1 MIRWLKGLFNRPT
14 SEINLLDLIDSFE
27 LNKLRLDI
35 YSSENSHI
43 ELTIRYPDLTEFI
56 KNVNKAISLV
66 NKRSLTGYSSINSDL
81 VFKKYLT
88 DFISTEDRY
97 ITTRE
102 IDFTLKR
109 LREYINSINQI
120 KELSDVESLRII
132 TLTNRLTEDVK
143 TFLFL
148 LKEIYRVENEKSN
161 SKS

>member
-66 NKRSLTGYSSINSDL
+66 NKRSLTGYNSINSDL

-109 LREYINSINQI
+109 LRDYINSINQI

>member
-14 SEINLLDLIDSFE
+14 SEISLLDLIDSFE

>member
-1 MIRWLKGLFNRPT
+1 MIKWLKSLLNKPSG
-14 SEINLLDLIDSFE
+14 EINLLELIDSFE

-35 YSSENSHI
+35 YSSENSHVEI
-43 ELTIRYPDLTEFI
+43 TMRYPDLSEFI
-56 KNVNKAISLV
+56 KNVNKTISLIS
-66 NKRSLTGYSSINSDL
+66 NRSLTGYNSINTDL

-88 DFISTEDRY
+88 DFISTHEKY
-97 ITTRE
+97 LTTRE

-109 LREYINSINQI
+109 LREYIVSINQI

-132 TLTNRLTEDVK
+132 TLTNRLSEDVK

>member
-1 MIRWLKGLFNRPT
+1 MIKWLKSLLNKPS
-14 SEINLLDLIDSFE
+14 SEINLLELIDSFE

-43 ELTIRYPDLTEFI
+43 ELTLRYPDLVEFI
-56 KNVNKAISLV
+56 KNVNKTISLV

-88 DFISTEDRY
+88 EFISTEDKY
-97 ITTRE
+97 ITARE
-102 IDFTLKR
+102 IDFTLKK
-109 LREYINSINQI
+109 LREFIISINQV

-132 TLTNRLTEDVK
+132 ALTNRLTEDVK

>member
-35 YSSENSHI
+35 YRSENSHI

>member
-1 MIRWLKGLFNRPT
+1 MIKWLKSLLNKPS

-43 ELTIRYPDLTEFI
+43 ELSIRYPDLTEFI

-97 ITTRE
+97 ITTSE